1 MCNQSGLLLVAVGMS
16 VLSVA
21 ATIAFLALPMYSML
35 SVRAFPPPIPPLRGV
50 GKRPRSHTPFFPP
63 SLNHRP
69 FQVVQGSLVIY
80 PPLSTAIVLQF
91 FAQQVGFVDPSSGS
105 LYSTPIPYASSTT
118 DIQLAGASYCFNFAA
133 GRGAVNACNALVP
146 VVNAAQQVGAFFF
159 FFFFFFL
166 RPDLGALSPRG
177 PMPPHALPHLIC
189 LQARRASGW
198 APSLFLRCCVRLWA
212 RLRRRAR
219 AQRQPSRPAP
229 CRRRRC
235 WRRRSP
241 SYSSARLRVCA
252 APQHFRWLS
261 R

>member
-21 ATIAFLALPMYSML
+21 ATIAFQALPMYSML

-69 FQVVQGSLVIY
+69 FQVVRGTSVID
-80 PPLSTAIVLQF
+80 PPLPTAIALQF

-105 LYSTPIPYASSTT
+105 PYSTPIPYASSTT
-118 DIQLAGASYCFNFAA
+118 EIQLAGGGGSYCFINIAA
-133 GRGAVNACNALVP
+133 GAVNACYALVP
-146 VVNAAQQVGAFFF
+146 VANAAQQVGAFFCLF
-159 FFFFFFL
+159 AP
-166 RPDLGALSPRG
+166 RPRSSLSLRG

-189 LQARRASGW
+189 LQVRRASGW

-219 AQRQPSRPAP
+219 AQRQPSRPAL

-252 APQHFRWLS
+252 APQHFRWRS